1 MSDGE
6 TPNIIAVDDDYAVR
20 MAMEFMFKKWPEY
33 NLILAED
40 PDDALAKLE
49 EREYMMMF
57 SDINMPVMS
66 GLDLLKIVKEKKPTL
81 PVVMLTSETDIQNSI
96 TAFRYGAMDY
106 LLKPPTI
113 ATVRGAIDKAVEYL
127 EEEAK
132 KSSAGIDM
140 DDFKDMVENFSPE
153 KMGLADSGSKST
165 EFTKLVN
172 MLQEKLIHPGKI
184 GRIHNLFLL
193 SKSGIVI
200 ANLSAKSVEQT
211 DVDILGGMFTAVKDF
226 MEDAVS
232 ASTTSSLNDIQF
244 EDFDFVI
251 VFHAGIGQD
260 FSLPYL
266 DPTPEDIPSTY
277 VDRDMLGEPFQ
288 GVEHGIILPETE
300 NHLLF
305 EEGNTLF
312 DQVSQPCDYQYGL
325 TGVIALMVGFASNLP
340 PLWDLE
346 SGESRIGI
354 FGLMDRVV
362 VNEIINIK
370 EHNPYIPG
378 LRSWVGFK
386 QIGIELDRGGVMT
399 LHQE

>member
-33 NLILAED
+33 NLILSED

-81 PVVMLTSETDIQNSI
+81 PIVMLTSETDIQNSI

-244 EDFDFVI
+244 GNFHVKFASGAYSELAVVYTGIMNQESEDSITDNLMAFEIENSAILENWDGDLSKLEGSI
-251 VFHAGIGQD
+251 K
-260 FSLPYL
+260 YL
-266 DPTPEDIPSTY
+266 E
-277 VDRDMLGEPFQ
+277 
-288 GVEHGIILPETE
+288 
-300 NHLLF
+300 
-305 EEGNTLF
+305 TLF
-312 DQVSQPCDYQYGL
+312 GDIDK
-325 TGVIALMVGFASNLP
+325 
-340 PLWDLE
+340 DK
-346 SGESRIGI
+346 
-354 FGLMDRVV
+354 D
-362 VNEIINIK
+362 
-370 EHNPYIPG
+370 
-378 LRSWVGFK
+378 
-386 QIGIELDRGGVMT
+386 
-399 LHQE
+399 

>member
-40 PDDALAKLE
+40 PNDALTKLD
-49 EREYMMMF
+49 ERDYMMMF

-66 GLDLLKIVKEKKPTL
+66 GLDLLKIVKEKKPDL

-127 EEEAK
+127 EEME
-132 KSSAGIDM
+132 SQQSGTIDM
-140 DDFKDMVENFSPE
+140 EDFKNMVENFSPE
-153 KMGLADSGSKST
+153 KMGIAESGSKNT
-165 EFTKLVN
+165 EFSKLVN
-172 MLQEKLIHPGKI
+172 ILQEKLIHPGKI

-200 ANLSAKSVEQT
+200 ANLSANDVNQT

-244 EDFDFVI
+244 GN
-251 VFHAGIGQD
+251 FH
-260 FSLPYL
+260 
-266 DPTPEDIPSTY
+266 
-277 VDRDMLGEPFQ
+277 VK
-288 GVEHGIILPETE
+288 
-300 NHLLF
+300 
-305 EEGNTLF
+305 
-312 DQVSQPCDYQYGL
+312 
-325 TGVIALMVGFASNLP
+325 FASGAYSELAVVYTGILNQDAEDAIMDTLIAFE
-340 PLWDLE
+340 LENMKVLENWDGDLSKMDGSSKFLE
-346 SGESRIGI
+346 ELFAAI
-354 FGLMDRVV
+354 D
-362 VNEIINIK
+362 K
-370 EHNPYIPG
+370 E
-378 LRSWVGFK
+378 K
-386 QIGIELDRGGVMT
+386 D
-399 LHQE
+399 

>member
-1 MSDGE
+1 MADDDA
-6 TPNIIAVDDDYAVR
+6 PNIIAVDDDFAVR

-40 PDDALAKLE
+40 PDDALTKLE

-66 GLDLLKIVKEKKPTL
+66 GLDLLKIVKEKRPNL

-153 KMGLADSGSKST
+153 KMGLTDSGTKSN

-200 ANLSAKSVEQT
+200 SNLSAKSVEQT

-244 EDFDFVI
+244 GN
-251 VFHAGIGQD
+251 FH
-260 FSLPYL
+260 
-266 DPTPEDIPSTY
+266 
-277 VDRDMLGEPFQ
+277 VK
-288 GVEHGIILPETE
+288 
-300 NHLLF
+300 
-305 EEGNTLF
+305 
-312 DQVSQPCDYQYGL
+312 
-325 TGVIALMVGFASNLP
+325 FASGAYSELAVVYTGIMNQESEDSVTDTLMAFEIENSTV
-340 PLWDLE
+340 LEDWDGDLSKLDGSIKYLE
-346 SGESRIGI
+346 KLFADI
-354 FGLMDRVV
+354 D
-362 VNEIINIK
+362 K
-370 EHNPYIPG
+370 D
-378 LRSWVGFK
+378 K
-386 QIGIELDRGGVMT
+386 T
-399 LHQE
+399 

>member
-1 MSDGE
+1 MPDAG

-20 MAMEFMFKKWPEY
+20 MAMAFMFKKWPEY

-66 GLDLLKIVKEKKPTL
+66 GLDLLKIVKERKPTL

-106 LLKPPTI
+106 LLKPPTV
-113 ATVRGAIDKAVEYL
+113 ATVKSAIDKAVEYL

-132 KSSAGIDM
+132 KKSGGIDM
-140 DDFKDMVENFSPE
+140 DNFKDMVENFSPE
-153 KMGLADSGSKST
+153 KMGLTGSGSKST

-200 ANLSAKSVEQT
+200 ANLSANDVEKT

-232 ASTTSSLNDIQF
+232 ASTSSSLNDIQF
-244 EDFDFVI
+244 GN
-251 VFHAGIGQD
+251 FHIK
-260 FSLPYL
+260 
-266 DPTPEDIPSTY
+266 
-277 VDRDMLGEPFQ
+277 
-288 GVEHGIILPETE
+288 
-300 NHLLF
+300 
-305 EEGNTLF
+305 
-312 DQVSQPCDYQYGL
+312 
-325 TGVIALMVGFASNLP
+325 FASGAYSELAVVYTGIMNQDSEDAVTDTLMAFEIDNSAV
-340 PLWDLE
+340 LDEWNGDLSKLDGSIKYLE
-346 SGESRIGI
+346 KL
-354 FGLMDRVV
+354 FT
-362 VNEIINIK
+362 EIDKDKI
-370 EHNPYIPG
+370 
-378 LRSWVGFK
+378 
-386 QIGIELDRGGVMT
+386 
-399 LHQE
+399 